1 VRTREAIEQR
11 LNSLGVRSTKA
22 RRSVL
27 EVLEAA
33 EGPITASE
41 LQTRVDPVIPL
52 SSLYRTLGVL
62 TESQLLANHHGVDG
76 VTRFELAEWL
86 TGHHHHVVC
95 SHCGEV
101 TDVDFLAEHEA
112 RLEHIAEEI
121 ASLNGFLATSHTL
134 ELVGI
139 CGRFRT

>member
-1 VRTREAIEQR
+1 MRTREAIEQR

-27 EVLEAA
+27 ETLELA
-33 EGPITASE
+33 EGPITAQE
-41 LQTRVDPVIPL
+41 LHTRIDPVIPL

-62 TESQLLANHHGVDG
+62 TENQLLANHHGLDG

-95 SHCGEV
+95 SECGEV
-101 TDVDFLAEHEA
+101 TDVDFPAKHEA
-112 RLEHIAEEI
+112 RLEHIAAEI
-121 ASLNGFLATSHTL
+121 ASLNGFQASSHTL

-139 CGRFRT
+139 CGRCQP

>member
-27 EVLEAA
+27 ETLELA
-33 EGPITASE
+33 EGPITAQE
-41 LQTRVDPVIPL
+41 LHTRIYPVIPL

-62 TESQLLANHHGVDG
+62 TENQLLANHHGLDG

-95 SHCGEV
+95 SECGEV
-101 TDVDFLAEHEA
+101 TDVDFPAEHEA
-112 RLEHIAEEI
+112 RLEHIAAEI
-121 ASLNGFLATSHTL
+121 ASLNGFQASSHTL

-139 CGRFRT
+139 CGRCQP